1 MQYPDL
7 TAQPAAAALYETDI
21 ERPLPSSRLTDF
33 LCGTCCAACAVLS
46 AAVDFPFRNFGVA
59 LASAMAALILCFTL
73 LRTQSMESRK
83 RRCTAAG
90 WMFLPLLIL
99 SWFLNAPL
107 YERFSPKGGGPDLI
121 ADIADYIVIYLPL
134 AVITLVIAR
143 ICSAKYVKKQETA
156 AHDMKPDARRA
167 ENRKHAWNV
176 CLGLLGCLVLGLA
189 SYNVESFS
197 IYLFLPLVL
206 LCGILL
212 PVISRRRRKT
222 GKGGLFLV
230 MLRTVCCGMLGFL
243 AVCGILTQT
252 YFADNKALYPI
263 RRFSFL
269 NGTVTMPGN
278 RTMLPEALPAVNSDY
293 FFYTKPYAHPLDG
306 EPYFEAF
313 LFLHTD
319 DATIRD
325 YEARLAEKGYTAEP
339 NLVCTEQRLAE
350 LQEDYADASGED
362 LMCFQNLT
370 QQFPTRIYRILTERG
385 VLNED
390 LSHAVI
396 YPDVLIN
403 KETNLLIIWTGKALN
418 HETDDAQKP
427 DACSTAAV

>member
-1 MQYPDL
+1 MQNPDIA
-7 TAQPAAAALYETDI
+7 AQSAAAALYETDTDFSN
-21 ERPLPSSRLTDF
+21 RPGRLTDF

-46 AAVDFPFRNFGVA
+46 TTVDLPLRNLGIA
-59 LASAMAALILCFTL
+59 LASAAAALILCFTL
-73 LRTQSMESRK
+73 LRTQRMKSRK

-107 YERFSPKGGGPDLI
+107 YERFSPRGGGPDLL
-121 ADIADYIVIYLPL
+121 ADVADYILIYVPL
-134 AVITLVIAR
+134 AVITLLIAR
-143 ICSAKYVKKQETA
+143 GCSAKYVKKQEA
-156 AHDMKPDARRA
+156 AANGMTPEQRSTDD
-167 ENRKHAWNV
+167 RKHAWNV

-252 YFADNKALYPI
+252 YFADNEALYPI

-293 FFYTKPYAHPLDG
+293 FFYTEPYAHPRDR
-306 EPYFEAF
+306 EPQFEAF

-319 DATIRD
+319 DATIRE
-325 YEARLAEKGYTAEP
+325 YEAMLAEKGSAAEP
-339 NLVCTEQRLAE
+339 NLVCTEQKLAE
-350 LQEDYADASGED
+350 LRKDYADADGED

-370 QQFPTRIYRILTERG
+370 QQFPTRIYRVLTERG
-385 VLNED
+385 ILQED

-396 YPDVLIN
+396 YPNVLIN
-403 KETNLLIIWTGKALN
+403 KETNLLIIWTGKTMN
-418 HETDDAQKP
+418 HAPAAAQN
-427 DACSTAAV
+427 